1 MHQGPI
7 GEFAVSTHSEIKTDQ
22 RSKETKGRFVMTL
35 VDYPLWLFGFLLIVL
50 TGVVEVGFRLTLRA
64 APEVDPER
72 HEQIVG
78 TRNDIAILLSLLLG
92 FTLAMV
98 LSRFDLRKQLVVD
111 EANAIGTTS
120 LRGAMLPEPSRSKV
134 QELLRQYTEARLEFS
149 KSEMNSGT
157 FQMAL
162 KRSRQTQI
170 DLWQQSMGV
179 AQQSPTPITALFV
192 QSLNETIDLDAK
204 RLAALENRVPSAIWA
219 TLLLLSLLTCLMVGY
234 SQRQRF
240 LPAMLVPPL
249 MIAIVMSL
257 VADLDTPG
265 SGLIRVGQRSIERL
279 HSELDAGSPS
289 Q

>member
-1 MHQGPI
+1 
-7 GEFAVSTHSEIKTDQ
+7 
-22 RSKETKGRFVMTL
+22 MTL
-35 VDYPLWLFGFLLIVL
+35 VDHPLLLFAFLLIVL
-50 TGVVEVGFRLTLRA
+50 AGVVELGFRLTRRWA
-64 APEVDPER
+64 AEMDRER
-72 HEQIVG
+72 YEQVMG
-78 TRNDIAILLSLLLG
+78 TRNDVAVLLSLLLG

-120 LRGAMLPEPSRSKV
+120 LRAAMLPEPNRSEA

-149 KSEMNSGT
+149 KSEMNSGN
-157 FQMAL
+157 FQTAL
-162 KRSRQTQI
+162 KRSKQVQTN
-170 DLWQQSMGV
+170 LWQQSIV
-179 AQQSPTPITALFV
+179 IAQQSPTPITALFV

-204 RLAALENRVPSAIWA
+204 RLAALENRVPSALWWM
-219 TLLLLSLLTCLMVGY
+219 LVLLSLLTCLMVGY
-234 SQRQRF
+234 SQRERF
-240 LPAMLVPPL
+240 LPSMLVPPL
-249 MIAIVMSL
+249 MIAIVMCL

>member
-1 MHQGPI
+1 
-7 GEFAVSTHSEIKTDQ
+7 
-22 RSKETKGRFVMTL
+22 MTL
-35 VDYPLWLFGFLLIVL
+35 VDYPLWLFAFLLIVL
-50 TGVVEVGFRLTLRA
+50 TGVVEVGFRLTQRA
-64 APEVDPER
+64 APDVDPER

-111 EANAIGTTS
+111 EANAIGTTN
-120 LRGAMLPEPSRSKV
+120 LRAAMLPEPSRSKA
-134 QELLRQYTEARLEFS
+134 QELLRQYTEARLDFS

-157 FQMAL
+157 FQAAL
-162 KRSRQTQI
+162 KRSKQAQT
-170 DLWQQSMGV
+170 DLWQQSVVV

-204 RLAALENRVPSAIWA
+204 RLAALENRVPGAIWG
-219 TLLLLSLLTCLMVGY
+219 TLALLALMTCLMVGY
-234 SQRQRF
+234 SQRERF
-240 LPAMLVPPL
+240 IPAMLVPPL

-265 SGLIRVGQRSIERL
+265 TGLIRVGQSSLERL
-279 HSELDAGSPS
+279 HSELNAGSSS